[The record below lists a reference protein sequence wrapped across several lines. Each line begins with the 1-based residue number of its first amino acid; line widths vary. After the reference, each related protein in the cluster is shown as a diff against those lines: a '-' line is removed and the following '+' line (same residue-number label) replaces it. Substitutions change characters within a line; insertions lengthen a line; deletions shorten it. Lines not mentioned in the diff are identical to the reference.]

1 MATDMQRVIR
11 VHNLWPD
18 SRTAAAS
25 GRKSASATFA
35 PWADYAG
42 AVRDVDDKY
51 LVTIISHC
59 QKVMCSLLHT
69 PRDQAREWGDGGHSA
84 PRALDYLSP
93 DTSGA
98 ITHVKRPV

>member
-1 MATDMQRVIR
+1 MMATDMQRVIR

-35 PWADYAG
+35 PAWADYAA
-42 AVRDVDDKY
+42 AVGDVDDKY

-59 QKVMCSLLHT
+59 SLIVSSLLHT
-69 PRDQAREWGDGGHSA
+69 HLVTKPE
-84 PRALDYLSP
+84 
-93 DTSGA
+93 SGA
-98 ITHVKRPV
+98 MGDIVHLGHWTACLPTRLVHSLT